1 MNNYPIK
8 KFKINDDYILIYL
21 DDINIMVDLDTY
33 NEYNLYNKRNIDQDL
48 YDILIS
54 KEKIFKAYRSCIR
67 KLSIKDYSV
76 KQIKDRKI
84 KKELEDKDIEDIIDK
99 LIKYN
104 LLNDEQYCINR
115 INSLNNSNH
124 SYDDIKYKLF
134 KDGISKSIIDSNL
147 ICDDDKEYD
156 KALTLFNKFNKTIN
170 NKSLK
175 AKKQTI
181 LMKLTNS
188 GYKYDVARNI
198 LDNNDI
204 DVENELELLSKLYS
218 SLYNRYSKK
227 YEGYELKNRIYNNL
241 LSKGYKIDDI
251 KTVMED
257 YHE

>member
-1 MNNYPIK
+1 MHWVDDMNNYPIK

-76 KQIKDRKI
+76 KQIKDSLI

-124 SYDDIKYKLF
+124 LYPTTICSTKGRFFGDIFVVY
-134 KDGISKSIIDSNL
+134 
-147 ICDDDKEYD
+147 
-156 KALTLFNKFNKTIN
+156 
-170 NKSLK
+170 
-175 AKKQTI
+175 
-181 LMKLTNS
+181 
-188 GYKYDVARNI
+188 
-198 LDNNDI
+198 
-204 DVENELELLSKLYS
+204 
-218 SLYNRYSKK
+218 
-227 YEGYELKNRIYNNL
+227 
-241 LSKGYKIDDI
+241 
-251 KTVMED
+251 
-257 YHE
+257 